1 MLRTG
6 MLKKNKFSGVH
17 LHWWSGIANSRT
29 CRGIILNGTFIFID
43 FSLCD
48 KLKES
53 RWRKLKW
60 DIFHVIYI
68 LLKSACCIFKKAF
81 RVLNIFS
88 LFNSI
93 FMNFTVHCT
102 VFLCYVLLQIAEALM
117 EALQAID
124 WLDEYIEGLSD

>member
-1 MLRTG
+1 MLFT
-6 MLKKNKFSGVH
+6 
-17 LHWWSGIANSRT
+17 
-29 CRGIILNGTFIFID
+29 
-43 FSLCD
+43 
-48 KLKES
+48 
-53 RWRKLKW
+53 
-60 DIFHVIYI
+60 Y